1 MVGES
6 HFLQKNGRVTDIHML
21 NEACTLCI
29 QFVLAVTSAYG
40 TSMHSKST
48 REAYSY
54 KLVMDDTTA
63 FLNTKANIAD
73 INTNSKDKMDIVAIY
88 TLYLKA
94 IINIKKLLILHVFHI
109 KCVIFFNR
117 YQNLVVV
124 CFKQTKLN

>member
-1 MVGES
+1 MAGES
-6 HFLQKNGRVTDIHML
+6 HFLQKNGWVTDIHML

-73 INTNSKDKMDIVAIY
+73 INTNSKDKMGIIAIY
-88 TLYLKA
+88 TL
-94 IINIKKLLILHVFHI
+94 
-109 KCVIFFNR
+109 
-117 YQNLVVV
+117 
-124 CFKQTKLN
+124 